1 MTNLSHARVVEP
13 NGPQQ
18 PLRILGIPSFS
29 GQTATLSAQLRCG
42 QPVRN
47 LQAPPDLPPKRKV
60 PPWLPTSAPPTS
72 SPSRLHHFILS
83 VLSAGLPF
91 SPLQHPPPLREFVSK
106 AINLLQRI
114 FIASDLYAP
123 VSLIPPTTASPISVL
138 CVKTLRP
145 PTRFASLSPD
155 PSAIMSSFIDWSKT
169 TRSKNYHGSG
179 SFATFM
185 IIAPVCFFLGVLFAS
200 FPYDFPLLW
209 TKAPVPDNFFDHLET
224 HLKFVHQSPPLISRM
239 LHIII
244 SIGFIGFFIKLFRPS
259 EANFLFDGASL
270 ILYLIGFGV
279 YVANIIKAL
288 RSVSAGIWTDDG
300 FDGKTHEGESGE
312 LILGREDSLK
322 VLAASNTI
330 LALVLVGIL
339 VLQAGQW
346 YAEKKEADDAA
357 AAEVKAATEKKEGS
371 PSKAAAKK
379 KQ

>member
-1 MTNLSHARVVEP
+1 
-13 NGPQQ
+13 
-18 PLRILGIPSFS
+18 
-29 GQTATLSAQLRCG
+29 
-42 QPVRN
+42 
-47 LQAPPDLPPKRKV
+47 
-60 PPWLPTSAPPTS
+60 
-72 SPSRLHHFILS
+72 
-83 VLSAGLPF
+83 
-91 SPLQHPPPLREFVSK
+91 
-106 AINLLQRI
+106 
-114 FIASDLYAP
+114 
-123 VSLIPPTTASPISVL
+123 
-138 CVKTLRP
+138 
-145 PTRFASLSPD
+145 
-155 PSAIMSSFIDWSKT
+155 MSSFIDWSKT